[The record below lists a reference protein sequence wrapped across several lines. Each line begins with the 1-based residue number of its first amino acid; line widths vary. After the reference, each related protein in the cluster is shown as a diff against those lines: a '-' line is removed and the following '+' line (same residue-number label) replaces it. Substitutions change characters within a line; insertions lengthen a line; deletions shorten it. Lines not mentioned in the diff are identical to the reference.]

1 MSFRCLK
8 PVLPYPKPVDNC
20 YFYSSKP
27 LLTKAQTMKTLKMI
41 ALTLAT
47 LVLFSCSS
55 TSTDGWISLYD
66 GKSLE
71 GWTASENTDAWKI
84 EDGAIVT
91 GGERSHLFYT
101 GDVLDHSFLNFEFS
115 VDVMTQPN
123 SNSGVYIHTEFQE
136 EGWPAKGYECQ
147 VLNSSGPGEN
157 VERKMSGSIYAVRN
171 IWKSVQADHEW
182 YTYRIVVQG
191 KTIQTYINDM
201 LLAEYTEPE
210 VLWRPE
216 GWAGRKLSP
225 SGGTFAF
232 QCHDPGSVVAYKNI
246 KVKPLAD
253 DLPTPGTPPEDLE
266 FEEQIVRLA
275 TANIPLIDFHTHLKG
290 GLTREEALAHAR
302 SYGFNYGIAVN
313 CGLKMGF
320 ESDEE
325 LENYLDSFEP
335 TPLAWHAMQ
344 AEGREWLD
352 LFSEESRDRFDYVF
366 TDAMTWT
373 NNRGVR
379 QRLWIPDETDVGD
392 PQDFMDQLV
401 ENIVKVVSSE
411 PIDIHVNPTFLPAEI
426 ADRYDELWTDERID
440 KVVKALAE
448 SGVALEINNR
458 YQIPSVAII
467 KKAKEAGV
475 KFTLGTNN
483 GGANDLG
490 RMDYGIQMIRELGL
504 TSQDMWYPGM

>member
-1 MSFRCLK
+1 
-8 PVLPYPKPVDNC
+8 
-20 YFYSSKP
+20 
-27 LLTKAQTMKTLKMI
+27 MKTMKMI
-41 ALTLAT
+41 ALVFTSFL
-47 LVLFSCSS
+47 LFSCSN
-55 TSTDGWISLYD
+55 TSDGWISLFD
-66 GKSLE
+66 GESLE
-71 GWTASENTDAWKI
+71 GWTANENTDSWKI

-91 GGERSHLFYT
+91 RGERSHLFYT
-101 GDVLDHSFLNFEFS
+101 GDVMDHNFLNFEFS

-123 SNSGVYIHTEFQE
+123 SNSGVYVHTEFQE

-147 VLNSSGPGEN
+147 VLNSTFPPENPGDY

-191 KTIQTYINDM
+191 KTIQTYINDL
-201 LLAEYTEPE
+201 LLAEYTEPDE
-210 VLWRPE
+210 LWRPE
-216 GWAGRKLSP
+216 GWSGRKLSP
-225 SGGTFAF
+225 TGGTFAF

-253 DLPTPGTPPEDLE
+253 DLPTPGTPPGDLE
-266 FEEQIVRLA
+266 FEEKIVRLA
-275 TANIPLIDFHTHLKG
+275 TDNIPLIDFHTHLKG

-320 ESDEE
+320 ETEDT
-325 LENYLDSFEP
+325 LKAYLDAFEP

-352 LFSEESRDRFDYVF
+352 LFSDESRERFDYAF

-373 NNRGVR
+373 NDRGVR
-379 QRLWIPDETDVGD
+379 QRLWMPDETDVGD

-401 ENIVKVVSSE
+401 DNIVKVVSTE
-411 PIDIHVNPTFLPAEI
+411 PIDIHVNPTYLPAEI

-440 KVVKALAE
+440 RVVKALAE

-458 YQIPSVAII
+458 FKIPSATII
-467 KKAKEAGV
+467 RKAKEAGV

-490 RMDYGIQMIRELGL
+490 RMEYGIDMIMECGL
-504 TSQDMWYPGM
+504 TSQDMWYPGG